1 MNKISESFDP
11 NVVEWRNYK
20 DLECEEY
27 NINFD
32 YSILGY
38 DIEKGKLDM
47 MLRYKKGR
55 GGCRRHRHIA
65 ATTTIVIEGEQ
76 HLTELRSDGSKKEIR
91 RKKGDYAV
99 APPDALPH
107 LEHGGDN
114 GGIVML
120 SLHSEDGRLIEYFD
134 KNYENSWVV
143 TVEDI
148 VNSWKANEVY
158 GAAPNNG

>member
-65 ATTTIVIEGEQ
+65 ATTTIVIDGEQ
-76 HLTELRSDGSKKEIR
+76 
-91 RKKGDYAV
+91 
-99 APPDALPH
+99 
-107 LEHGGDN
+107 
-114 GGIVML
+114 
-120 SLHSEDGRLIEYFD
+120 
-134 KNYENSWVV
+134 NYEAMVLKKKLGERKVIMQWHLRMLFP
-143 TVEDI
+143 I
-148 VNSWKANEVY
+148 
-158 GAAPNNG
+158 